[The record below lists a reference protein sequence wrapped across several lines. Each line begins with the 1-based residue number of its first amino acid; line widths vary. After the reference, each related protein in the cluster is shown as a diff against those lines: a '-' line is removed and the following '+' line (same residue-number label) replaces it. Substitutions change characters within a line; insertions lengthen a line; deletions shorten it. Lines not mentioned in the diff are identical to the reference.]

1 MSFSDED
8 IIAFLL
14 GDADEELAVRIRA
27 NLPKDSELAERLSHF
42 RSVLNHLD
50 YVGEQQYEPP
60 SDLIQ
65 RTMDKIEELPTS
77 PTTSGATSSSDVQH
91 NDPEGSS
98 EIDPLDRPVVS
109 FLSTPVESNRN
120 RRSWLDS
127 MALTVSL
134 VVLCSLTIPAIV
146 RARYESR
153 RAQCAT
159 NLRETGSLLFQYA
172 MRQPSRRFPFVSSRG
187 PEAFS
192 GMYVVRLNES
202 GLVPSSRMLRCASL
216 NGVSRP
222 LPKVIAI
229 PSVEQLHTATPSQ
242 LDCWKCNIGG
252 DYAYNLGVFED
263 EQLVAPK
270 NVGSSHFAILA
281 DAPVFVNNSEE
292 LLAHDGKGINLL
304 YDDGHIGFLRSS
316 CFTSHELTV
325 DNPFRNF
332 HGAHEAGIGIS
343 DASLAP
349 SQFPPIAH

>member
-1 MSFSDED
+1 MSFSDEE

-14 GDADEELAVRIRA
+14 GDADEDLAVRIRA
-27 NLPKDSELAERLSHF
+27 NLPKDPELAERLSHF

-50 YVGEQQYEPP
+50 YVGDQQYEPP

-65 RTMDKIEELPTS
+65 RTMDKIEELPAESTS
-77 PTTSGATSSSDVQH
+77 IAQRDGEDCA
-91 NDPEGSS
+91 S
-98 EIDPLDRPVVS
+98 EMDPLDRPVVS
-109 FLSTPVESNRN
+109 FLSTPVESNRS
-120 RRSWLDS
+120 RRTWLDS

-159 NLRETGSLLFQYA
+159 NLRDTGSLLFQYA
-172 MRQPSRRFPFVSSRG
+172 MRQPSRRFPFVSSSG

-192 GMYVVRLNES
+192 GMYVVRLSES

-216 NGVSRP
+216 NGVNRP

-229 PSVEQLHTATPSQ
+229 PTVEQLHTATPSQ
-242 LDCWKCNIGG
+242 LDCWKCNVGG

-281 DAPVFVNNSEE
+281 DAPVFLNDCEE
-292 LLAHDGKGINLL
+292 LLAHDGKGINIL
-304 YDDGHIGFLRSS
+304 YDDGQVRFLRSS
-316 CFTSHELTV
+316 CFASQELTL

-332 HGAHEAGIGIS
+332 HGAHEAGIGIR

>member
-14 GDADEELAVRIRA
+14 GDADEDLAIRIRA

-65 RTMDKIEELPTS
+65 RTMDKIEELPSTFSRSTS
-77 PTTSGATSSSDVQH
+77 DAQH
-91 NDPEGSS
+91 SDPEGSLES

-109 FLSTPVESNRN
+109 FLSTPVESNRS

-172 MRQPSRRFPFVSSRG
+172 MRQPSRRFPFVSSSG

-192 GMYVVRLNES
+192 GMYVVRLSES
-202 GLVPSSRMLRCASL
+202 GLVPSTRMLRCASL
-216 NGVSRP
+216 TSPSRP
-222 LPKVIAI
+222 VPKVMAI

-242 LDCWKCNIGG
+242 LDNWKCNVGG

-281 DAPVFVNNSEE
+281 DAPVFVNNCEE

-316 CFTSHELTV
+316 CFTSHELTL
-325 DNPFRNF
+325 DNPFRNL